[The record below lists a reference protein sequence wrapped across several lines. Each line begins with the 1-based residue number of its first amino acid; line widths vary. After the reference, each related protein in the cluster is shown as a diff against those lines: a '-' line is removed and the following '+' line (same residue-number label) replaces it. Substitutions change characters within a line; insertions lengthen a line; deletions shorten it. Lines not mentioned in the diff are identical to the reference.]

1 MRIRITI
8 DDETGKRLAALRP
21 VLRAK
26 VTSII
31 VAAAAERINLEA
43 LLEARRDLVRLGVLI
58 NTSLRVSRATATDWD
73 SVREAAAI
81 IHSLTRNK

>member
-31 VAAAAERINLEA
+31 VAAAAERVNLEA
-43 LLEARRDLVRLGVLI
+43 LLDLVRLGVLI
-58 NTSLRVSRATATDWD
+58 NTSLRISRATSPDWD
-73 SVREAAAI
+73 SVCEAAAI